1 MCTTAGDARPAVRA
15 SGTTEKGAGFMKGW
29 LPFAIGLL
37 AVVMGAVWTLQGL
50 DLLGGSAMSGSTFW
64 AVVGPVVVAG
74 GIALI
79 VVGLRIRRRP

>member
-1 MCTTAGDARPAVRA
+1 
-15 SGTTEKGAGFMKGW
+15 MKGW